1 MKQRIG
7 ADKRMERARILD
19 TYAEHVSRGKVKFY
33 ARYGFTLVPERREG
47 VYLYD
52 ADGRRFLNMHC
63 NGGVFNLGHRNPQVI
78 EAVRRG
84 LDSYDIGNHH
94 LTSGPKALLA
104 EKLAACLPGDLKHV
118 VFGVSGGEAVD
129 VAIKLARAVT
139 GRSGIISAQGGY
151 HGHTGLALATGDER
165 FRAPFGPPPPGFSQ
179 VPFDDVPALEGA
191 VGPATAAVILET
203 IPATLGV
210 RIPAPDYFRQVRRL
224 CDERGSLLIAD
235 EVQTGLGRTGKL
247 WAVEHFGVVP
257 DILVTGKG
265 LSGGIY
271 PITATAVNRRVYRF
285 IEKNPFIHVSTF
297 GGSDLGCLAALEVLR
312 ITTDPGFLAEV
323 NRKAARMRAGL
334 DAIQR
339 ECGVPPIPPTAGGGA
354 SPPGLG
360 GQGSVFLEVRQ
371 LGLFIGLRFV
381 DAAFTLVLSKA
392 LFDNGLYAIYSA
404 NDKRVLQWLPSL
416 TISDAEMDEALA
428 ILGRALAQTRSRLKY
443 RALRFVARRL
453 GKEPV

>member
-1 MKQRIG
+1 MKPQ
-7 ADKRMERARILD
+7 DRARILAA
-19 TYAEHVSRGKVKFY
+19 YAEHVSRGKVKFY
-33 ARYGFTLVPERREG
+33 GRYGFTLVPERREG

-52 ADGRRFLNMHC
+52 ADGRRFLNMHS

-84 LDSYDIGNHH
+84 LETYDIGNHH

-129 VAIKLARAVT
+129 TALKLARAVT
-139 GRSGIISAQGGY
+139 GRPGVISAQGGY

-165 FRAPFGPPPPGFSQ
+165 FRAPFGPTPPGFGQ
-179 VPFDDVPALEGA
+179 VPFDDAPALERA
-191 VGPATAAVILET
+191 IGPDTAAVILET

-210 RIPAPDYFRQVRRL
+210 RIPGPDYFRQVRRL
-224 CDERGSLLIAD
+224 CDERGALFIAD
-235 EVQTGLGRTGKL
+235 EVQTGLGRTGKM
-247 WAVEHFGVVP
+247 WAVEHFGVTP

-271 PITATAVNRRVYRF
+271 PITATCVNRRVYRF

-297 GGSDLGCLAALEVLR
+297 GGSDLGCLAGLEALR
-312 ITTDPGFLAEV
+312 ITADPAFLTEV
-323 NRKAARMRAGL
+323 NRMAARMAARL
-334 DAIQR
+334 EAIRQ
-339 ECGVPPIPPTAGGGA
+339 EHAAAFV
-354 SPPGLG
+354 
-360 GQGSVFLEVRQ
+360 EVRQ

-381 DAAFTLVLSKA
+381 DSAFTLVLSKA

-404 NDKRVLQWLPSL
+404 NDKRVLQWLPPL
-416 TISDAEMDEALA
+416 IISDAEMDEALA
-428 ILGRALAQTRSRLKY
+428 ILGRALSQARSRLKY
-443 RALRFVARRL
+443 RGLRFVARRL
-453 GKEPV
+453 SKEPV